1 MNNENRDPM
10 VRTNPPAERMELPLR
25 SAQVD
30 TKGRHDVAENESLT
44 VLDDEFFDN
53 PWPVY
58 NQLREVGPV
67 HRIRL
72 PNGLLAWLVID
83 YHLGK
88 QVLSDQRLSKDEAS
102 SSRAARSQGIDTGWQ
117 DSAGPRP
124 LRMNLLNTDPP
135 EHTRLRAL
143 VNKAFTPAASARMR
157 PAIEDV
163 ANELVQ
169 SLVRGP
175 ETVDLLASYATPL
188 PITVI
193 CRLLGVPEKDQ
204 GTFGSLIVTIMDETA
219 VADGEPSRLAR
230 VQLGEYLGELIADR
244 RAQRDGA
251 DADDSDLLD
260 RLITAQIDQDRLTDL
275 ELISTIGLLLV
286 AGYDTTVHLI
296 ANSIFRLATDAALL
310 QSLQSDPDSVGLF
323 VEEMLRWE
331 GPGHTATL
339 RHTTSPITL
348 GDTEIGAGEFLIVSV
363 AAANRDPAAYAD
375 PDEFRLGRKELGH
388 LSFGHG
394 IHYCV
399 GAPLA
404 RLEAEIAIATLVAS
418 FPNLSLAA
426 APDTLGWRR
435 SMIIRGRTE
444 LPVQL
449 F

>member
-1 MNNENRDPM
+1 M
-10 VRTNPPAERMELPLR
+10 
-25 SAQVD
+25 AQ
-30 TKGRHDVAENESLT
+30 HEALT

-53 PWPVY
+53 PWPTY
-58 NQLREVGPV
+58 SRLREVGPI

-72 PNGLLAWLVID
+72 PNGLRAWLVID
-83 YHLGK
+83 YQLGK

-102 SSRAARSQGIDTGWQ
+102 SSHAARSQGIDTGWQ
-117 DSAGPRP
+117 DTAGPRP

-143 VNKAFTPAASARMR
+143 VNKAFTPAASARIR

-163 ANELVQ
+163 ARELVQ
-169 SLVRGP
+169 PLVDGP
-175 ETVDLLASYATPL
+175 ATADLLARYATPL

-204 GTFGSLIVTIMDETA
+204 NTFGSLIVTIMDETA

-230 VQLGEYLGELIADR
+230 VQLGEYLGKLIAER
-244 RAQRDGA
+244 RALRNGTET
-251 DADDSDLLD
+251 DDNDLLD
-260 RLITAQIDQDRLTDL
+260 RLITAQVDQDRLSDM

-296 ANSIFRLATDAALL
+296 ANSIFRLATDPALL
-310 QSLQSDPDSVGLF
+310 DRVHSDSDSIGPF
-323 VEEMLRWE
+323 IDEMLRWE

-348 GDTEIGAGEFLIVSV
+348 GDKEIGAGEFLIVSV
-363 AAANRDPAAYAD
+363 AAANRDPAAYTD
-375 PDEFRLGRKELGH
+375 PQEFHLGRKGPGH

-404 RLEAEIAIATLVAS
+404 RLEAEIAVATLVAN
-418 FPNLSLAA
+418 FPNLRLAVS
-426 APDTLGWRR
+426 PDTLRWRR